1 MEKKAK
7 LQVREATAT
16 SKEKKD
22 KSSVLFLSVVVV
34 IF

>member
-16 SKEKKD
+16 SKEKERQNRIRFD
-22 KSSVLFLSVVVV
+22 CF
-34 IF
+34 II